1 MAASMRRALT
11 LTVVSKIK
19 TIQALQ
25 LVLVR
30 GDWGGVGQ
38 REDT

>member
-1 MAASMRRALT
+1 MRRGFT

-19 TIQALQ
+19 IIQPLQ